1 MLNLEL
7 IDKLYANLSREQQ
20 QELIEQLFKKS
31 KQTMNYFHRTKDISL
46 SKLETMADFFHLPLD
61 FFRVENATM
70 VQGISTN
77 IATLGELPIN
87 THLTLENRALQKEV
101 DCLRTAL
108 EAKDETIR
116 AKQEVIDVLRSNIT
130 NPNVNRQK

>member
-108 EAKDETIR
+108 KAKDETIR
-116 AKQEVIDVLRSNIT
+116 AKQELIDVLHSNIHE
-130 NPNVNRQK
+130 NQ

>member
-7 IDKLYANLSREQQ
+7 IDKLYASLSREQQ

-31 KQTMNYFHRTKDISL
+31 KQTMSYFHRTKDISL
-46 SKLETMADFFHLPLD
+46 SKLETIADFFQLPLD
-61 FFRVENATM
+61 YFRMENATM

-77 IATLGELPIN
+77 IATLGEFPIN
-87 THLTLENRALQKEV
+87 THLTLENHALQKEV
-101 DCLRTAL
+101 ESLRTAL

-116 AKQEVIDVLRSNIT
+116 AKQEVIDTLRSS
-130 NPNVNRQK
+130 RHEQQ

>member
-1 MLNLEL
+1 MLNLDF
-7 IDKLYANLSREQQ
+7 IDKLYASLSREQQ
-20 QELIEQLFKKS
+20 QELIERLFKKS

-61 FFRVENATM
+61 YFRMENATM

-87 THLTLENRALQKEV
+87 SHLTLENRVLQKEV
-101 DCLRTAL
+101 ESLRAAL
-108 EAKDETIR
+108 KAKDETIQ
-116 AKQEVIDVLRSNIT
+116 AKQEVIDALQGSMDWIERQRS
-130 NPNVNRQK
+130 